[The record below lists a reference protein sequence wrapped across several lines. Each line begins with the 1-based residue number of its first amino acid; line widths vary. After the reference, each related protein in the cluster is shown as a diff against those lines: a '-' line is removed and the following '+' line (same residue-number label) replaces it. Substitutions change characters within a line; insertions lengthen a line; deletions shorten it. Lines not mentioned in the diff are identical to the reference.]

1 MENFTL
7 VAPRIECWIS
17 TSFDR
22 LTTLSVRE
30 LDLKS
35 SWIILRIAERVSFWR
50 DGEFKGWEN
59 SHESAQNVPSFF
71 CHIFELVILFLRL
84 FTRVDKLKIKYFSF
98 SWQRQQQQPSGGCVW
113 GWNEEIENV
122 WVGKFML
129 MCFDVVVRDCTIW
142 LWFLSE
148 KRQRARGWREVMR
161 KNFGI
166 FFSLFPIQ
174 FQVSLE
180 QTFLCVLKFFDD
192 EKKTFLSCANSRLL
206 AAVAVEFSLTR
217 SSFYCLTAS

>member
-1 MENFTL
+1 MPMNWKISLSSPRAL
-7 VAPRIECWIS
+7 VGCWIS
-17 TSFDR
+17 TTFDR

-35 SWIILRIAERVSFWR
+35 SWIIVKIAELLNEFYFGEMVNLRV
-50 DGEFKGWEN
+50 EN

-71 CHIFELVILFLRL
+71 VVLFELVILFLRL

-98 SWQRQQQQPSGGCVW
+98 SWQRQQQQPSGRCVW

-142 LWFLSE
+142 LWFFFGETTTRAGEE
-148 KRQRARGWREVMR
+148 KWWG
-161 KNFGI
+161 KI
-166 FFSLFPIQ
+166 LKSLFHFFP
-174 FQVSLE
+174 FNSKSLSNK
-180 QTFLCVLKFFDD
+180 L
-192 EKKTFLSCANSRLL
+192 
-206 AAVAVEFSLTR
+206 
-217 SSFYCLTAS
+217 FYVC